1 MTKQNKKSIIIFDEE
16 PVRRVWSEKD
26 EKWYF
31 SVVDVVKV
39 LTQSPGPRK
48 YWSALKMKLSNEGSE
63 VSQKLGQLK
72 MESSEFLKFF
82 RIVLVN
88 RYKM

>member
-1 MTKQNKKSIIIFDEE
+1 MTKKNIKSIIIFDEE

-31 SVVDVVKV
+31 SVVDVIKV
-39 LTQSPGPRK
+39 LTQSPRPRK

-63 VSQKLGQLK
+63 VSQK
-72 MESSEFLKFF
+72 
-82 RIVLVN
+82 
-88 RYKM
+88 